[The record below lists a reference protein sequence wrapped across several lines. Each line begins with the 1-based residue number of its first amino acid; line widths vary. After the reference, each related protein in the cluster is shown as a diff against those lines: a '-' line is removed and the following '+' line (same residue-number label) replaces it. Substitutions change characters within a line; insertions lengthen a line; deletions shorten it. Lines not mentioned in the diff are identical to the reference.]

1 MRRRPILYR
10 FLSVDG
16 RQQSRRGICN
26 ARKRIVEV
34 HTRFARLADGQPVGQ
49 EPGKQALLSHRT
61 GVGWP
66 RWYWRVSGR
75 SHRPTH
81 LLRLLLSSVLNEQP
95 QRETGAE
102 DIAATRSF
110 VRERTNIARIRMLRL
125 RSRQKGKAVGGAKGG

>member
-75 SHRPTH
+75 THRTPH
-81 LLRLLLSSVLNEQP
+81 LWRALVSSVLNT
-95 QRETGAE
+95 QRKRATGAAGLPAPAPLV
-102 DIAATRSF
+102 D
-110 VRERTNIARIRMLRL
+110 
-125 RSRQKGKAVGGAKGG
+125 GKSGG